1 MLALASLHAGRPG
14 LGAVPA
20 LRKWNERPS
29 QLVIIRG
36 GLPGGHAYRADL
48 FGRGRNNRWDKS
60 GGPPLFEPSFK
71 VNRDST
77 HDLTQRSGFV
87 VAPGLKGIN
96 AWDPLKVHPH
106 GLSTGEP
113 RSLPGWNVD

>member
-1 MLALASLHAGRPG
+1 M
-14 LGAVPA
+14 
-20 LRKWNERPS
+20 
-29 QLVIIRG
+29 
-36 GLPGGHAYRADL
+36 
-48 FGRGRNNRWDKS
+48 
-60 GGPPLFEPSFK
+60 
-71 VNRDST
+71 
-77 HDLTQRSGFV
+77 TQRSGFV